1 MMNLE
6 LPEGARIQIFV
17 VPMGGAAPLSDMA
30 QPVALPSPR
39 RRHLFLKGTVA
50 LVLVGGAYLFGE
62 HVRTL
67 GGTLHPARAQDL
79 AVGPTRAQTAPP
91 APGVPPAF
99 AQQLQ
104 QPPSVTP
111 APGASTSGVPGKNPF
126 GLED

>member
-1 MMNLE
+1 MNLE

-17 VPMGGAAPLSDMA
+17 VPMGGAAPPPDTA

-50 LVLVGGAYLFGE
+50 LALVGGAYLFGE
-62 HVRTL
+62 HARTL
-67 GGTLHPARAQDL
+67 GGSLHPAQAQDL
-79 AVGPTRAQTAPP
+79 AVSPPRAQTAAP
-91 APGVPPAF
+91 ALGVPPAF

-111 APGASTSGVPGKNPF
+111 APGAPASGAPGKNPF